1 MPLQESWATAAN
13 SDTFGAPPA
22 GEERMSAPRPT
33 SPHDVQLLCSPE
45 SPVTL
50 RAPLSAE
57 RGVPYTEHW
66 ALPVP
71 YPHTLARRCV
81 QPEGGQARVSLPQ
94 GLPGTKE
101 PHSPTSSARA
111 PREWAAPVAQVQKPV
126 AHEDMELDQ
135 LDLNPRILA
144 AVRRAR
150 LKSMKEVLRFSGPD
164 LQRCTGLSS
173 SDVRCLLTAAA
184 KHLRGHCT
192 LTELPRPGLLSLQR
206 CNCTSRVLGLG
217 SALLDRLLGGGLP
230 LNGITELAGR
240 SSAGKTQLALQLCLA
255 VQFPRQHGGLEAGP
269 WPHPHSLI
277 PLLDRLLGGGL
288 PLNGITELAGRSSAG
303 KTQLA
308 LQLCLAVQFP
318 RQHGGLE
325 AGAVYICTEAAFP
338 SKRLC
343 QLISQQSRLRVDVPG
358 EVVQSIRFGDRIF
371 IEHTADV
378 DALLQ
383 CVSQKVPVLLSQGLA
398 RLLVVDSV
406 AAPFRC
412 EFDGQASVARARC
425 LQSLG
430 ATLRWLSS
438 TFQIPVLCVNQVTEA
453 VEQLGSQDERL
464 CPALGITW
472 ANQLLMR
479 LMADRV
485 REEEAMLGPSSCP
498 TRTLRVVF
506 APHLPPCSCSY
517 IVSEEGVRGTL
528 ETSAC

>member
-1 MPLQESWATAAN
+1 
-13 SDTFGAPPA
+13 
-22 GEERMSAPRPT
+22 
-33 SPHDVQLLCSPE
+33 
-45 SPVTL
+45 
-50 RAPLSAE
+50 
-57 RGVPYTEHW
+57 
-66 ALPVP
+66 
-71 YPHTLARRCV
+71 
-81 QPEGGQARVSLPQ
+81 
-94 GLPGTKE
+94 
-101 PHSPTSSARA
+101 
-111 PREWAAPVAQVQKPV
+111 
-126 AHEDMELDQ
+126 MELDQ

-192 LTELPRPGLLSLQR
+192 LT
-206 CNCTSRVLGLG
+206 
-217 SALLDRLLGGGLP
+217 
-230 LNGITELAGR
+230 
-240 SSAGKTQLALQLCLA
+240 
-255 VQFPRQHGGLEAGP
+255 
-269 WPHPHSLI
+269 
-277 PLLDRLLGGGL
+277 
-288 PLNGITELAGRSSAG
+288 
-303 KTQLA
+303 
-308 LQLCLAVQFP
+308 
-318 RQHGGLE
+318 
-325 AGAVYICTEAAFP
+325 GAVYICTEAAFP

-517 IVSEEGVRGTL
+517 IVSEEGCRPVLCGLHNCPPGHEEQPSQPTTPPRKLLRPGPRQPTQWGSPSVQATVGCGVRLVQGGAEAKAVCERDPWEQTP
-528 ETSAC
+528 SACPARARPLHPAALGLDHGHGHKVQWCLHMMDTSGSARPFARRPLSSRHCHRPVISPQ